1 MVSLEGDIVATETE
15 RQPVAE
21 QQGDLIEEIEAVGK
35 INLSADQDEEV
46 DEIL

>member
-1 MVSLEGDIVATETE
+1 MISLAGDIVAAETE
-15 RQPVAE
+15 RQSVAE

-35 INLSADQDEEV
+35 INLSAAKDEEE